1 MEISS
6 SKKYNEPAAV
16 AVVTILVNGTLA
28 ICRFDNN
35 FMLDII
41 IFCSYIV
48 SHRKVVVIH
57 YNSCFLPLNCY
68 CFQHRKLTVWRFT
81 KQTQP
86 NKPLMITLIVCVCP
100 TS

>member
-16 AVVTILVNGTLA
+16 AVVTILVNDPLA
-28 ICRFDNN
+28 SCRFDNN

-48 SHRKVVVIH
+48 SHRKVVVYTIIRV
-57 YNSCFLPLNCY
+57 SSL
-68 CFQHRKLTVWRFT
+68 
-81 KQTQP
+81 
-86 NKPLMITLIVCVCP
+86 LIVIVFN
-100 TS
+100 TENWLFGVSQNKHNQINH

>member
-6 SKKYNEPAAV
+6 SKKYNEPAAAV

-48 SHRKVVVIH
+48 SHRKVVVYTIIRV
-57 YNSCFLPLNCY
+57 SSL
-68 CFQHRKLTVWRFT
+68 
-81 KQTQP
+81 
-86 NKPLMITLIVCVCP
+86 LIVIVFN
-100 TS
+100 TENWLFGVSQNKHNQINH